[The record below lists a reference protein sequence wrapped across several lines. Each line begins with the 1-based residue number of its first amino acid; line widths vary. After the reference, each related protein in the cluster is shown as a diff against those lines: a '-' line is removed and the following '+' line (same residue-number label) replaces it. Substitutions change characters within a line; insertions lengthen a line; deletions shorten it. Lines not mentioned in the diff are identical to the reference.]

1 MLNNLVQKESVLLV
15 FYVSV
20 WLYAYF
26 YATLICYYQNFMLFN
41 ELLLFRYGVYM
52 GLLQDK
58 SGAMN
63 DLHMLL
69 STIKLQLK
77 AQQHSNKPTL
87 GKFHSHISS
96 ITCTLCYTALSL
108 CIGFLKASQAG
119 FDWFAATVFL
129 IARGSL
135 QTTLSTL
142 QEISCL
148 LTSAYLWPSRLHK
161 SVRYMTL
168 N

>member
-1 MLNNLVQKESVLLV
+1 
-15 FYVSV
+15 
-20 WLYAYF
+20 
-26 YATLICYYQNFMLFN
+26 MLFN
-41 ELLLFRYGVYM
+41 ELLLLLFRYGVYM
-52 GLLQDK
+52 GLLQDN
-58 SGAMN
+58 SRTMN

-96 ITCTLCYTALSL
+96 ITCTLYYTALSL
-108 CIGFLKASQAG
+108 CVGFLKASQAG

-161 SVRYMTL
+161 SVRYITL